1 MSLFSGF
8 ALASVL
14 CGDSAPAAPCPRV
27 DPPPVSIA
35 VDSSR
40 HEVTVTT
47 GPWTL
52 LNMPPMEDHVMMEG
66 AAGSHDA
73 PVQHFE
79 WPVDGWF
86 RGFKYEI
93 VDATGNVLD
102 RRLMHH
108 MIMVNF
114 DRRQLLYP
122 AVERIAGAGSETD
135 DASVPKTIGVPLS
148 RGMDLGFYIM
158 WHNESGKDLEGVY
171 LKYTMLWTPTNQNP
185 RPITSLPIYMDVNLT
200 VGGSNTFDVPPGH
213 SEKAYEFTLPVG
225 GRLLGV
231 GGHLHD
237 FGSLVKLVDAEN
249 GKELTRVTAKRDSA
263 GKVEGVSRK
272 LFGVSGQGLK
282 LKANHRY
289 RVVGVYD
296 NPTNETRTRG
306 AMAHM
311 VGLFVPDDMS
321 QWPAVDPTDPTM
333 RRDLASLQ
341 VPGYEDALAPTEGTG
356 HGDHHGGPGG
366 AASEASAGS
375 GHEGHT
381 SGADHSSQGAK
392 PPR

>member
-1 MSLFSGF
+1 MSLLS
-8 ALASVL
+8 ALTLTAAL
-14 CGDSAPAAPCPRV
+14 CPDSAATAVCPPGR
-27 DPPPVSIA
+27 DPPPVSVT
-35 VDSSR
+35 VDSAR
-40 HEVTVTT
+40 HEVTLTT
-47 GPWTL
+47 GPWIL
-52 LNMPPMEDHVMMEG
+52 PHMPPMEDHAMMEG
-66 AAGSHDA
+66 AAGSQDA

-86 RGFKYEI
+86 RGFRYEI
-93 VDATGNVLD
+93 VDAQGTVLD

-108 MIMVNF
+108 MIVVNF

-158 WHNESGKDLEGVY
+158 WHNESGKDLDGVY

-185 RPITSLPIYMDVNLT
+185 RPLTSMPLYMDVNLT
-200 VGGSNTFDVPPGH
+200 VGGSNTFDVPPGR
-213 SEKAYEFTLPVG
+213 SEKAHEFTLPVG

-237 FGSLVKLVDAEN
+237 YGTMVRLVDAES
-249 GKELTRVTAKRDSA
+249 GKELTRVNAKRDSS
-263 GKVEGVSRK
+263 GKVLGVSRK
-272 LFGVSGQGLK
+272 LFGVTGEGLK

-289 RVVGVYD
+289 RVIGVYD
-296 NPTNETRTRG
+296 NPTGELRPNG

-321 QWPAVDPTDPTM
+321 KWPAVDTNDPVM
-333 RRDLASLQ
+333 RRDLASLK
-341 VPGYEDALAPTEGTG
+341 VPGYEDAAVPASAGG
-356 HGDHHGGPGG
+356 HDHHGGSPAP
-366 AASEASAGS
+366 AAGP
-375 GHEGHT
+375 
-381 SGADHSSQGAK
+381 DHPAEHGR
-392 PPR
+392 P

>member
-1 MSLFSGF
+1 MSLLSAI
-8 ALASVL
+8 ALAA
-14 CGDSAPAAPCPRV
+14 CADSAAAVPCPPEPGA
-27 DPPPVSIA
+27 PPPVSVT

-40 HEVTVTT
+40 HEVTLTT
-47 GPWTL
+47 GPWSL
-52 LNMPPMEDHVMMEG
+52 PNMPPMEDHAMMEG
-66 AAGSHDA
+66 AGGHSS

-86 RGFKYEI
+86 RGFKYEL
-93 VDATGNVLD
+93 VDAKGNVLD

-108 MIMVNF
+108 MIVVNF

-122 AVERIAGAGSETD
+122 AVERIAGAGAETE

-148 RGMDLGFYIM
+148 KGMDLGFYIM

-171 LKYTMLWTPTNQNP
+171 LRYTMLWTPTNQNP
-185 RPITSLPIYMDVNLT
+185 RPVTSLPLYMDVNLT
-200 VGGSNTFDVPPGH
+200 VGGSNTFDVPAGR
-213 SEKAYEFTLPVG
+213 SEKAYEFTLPVS

-237 FGSLVKLVDAEN
+237 YGSLVKLIDVAT
-249 GKELTRVTAKRDSA
+249 GKELTRVTAKRDSS
-263 GKVEGVSRK
+263 GKVLGVSRK
-272 LFGVSGQGLK
+272 LFGVTGDGLK

-289 RVVGVYD
+289 KVVGVYD
-296 NPTNETRTRG
+296 NPTGRLKPKA

-321 QWPAVDPTDPTM
+321 KWPAVDTADPTM

-341 VPGYEDALAPTEGTG
+341 VPGYEDAVQPAPSGG
-356 HGDHHGGPGG
+356 HDHHGAHGAPEAAPSSGG
-366 AASEASAGS
+366 QAGHAAGGEHSA
-375 GHEGHT
+375 HE
-381 SGADHSSQGAK
+381 SK
-392 PPR
+392 PPKQ

>member
-1 MSLFSGF
+1 MLLLS
-8 ALASVL
+8 ALAFASAV
-14 CGDSAPAAPCPRV
+14 CVDSAAPLPCPPGRTE
-27 DPPPVSIA
+27 PPVQVI

-40 HEVTVTT
+40 REVTLIS

-52 LNMPPMEDHVMMEG
+52 PNMPPMDDHAMMEG
-66 AAGSHDA
+66 AAGSHDS
-73 PVQHFE
+73 PVQHFA

-86 RGFKYEI
+86 RGFRYEI
-93 VDATGNVLD
+93 VDANGTVLD

-108 MIMVNF
+108 MIVVNF

-148 RGMDLGFYIM
+148 RGTDLGFYIM
-158 WHNESGKDLEGVY
+158 WHNESGSDLEGVY
-171 LKYTMLWTPTNQNP
+171 LKYSMLWTPTNQNP

-200 VGGSNTFDVPPGH
+200 VGGSNTFDVPPGR

-237 FGSLVKLVDAEN
+237 YGSLVKLIDAES
-249 GKELTRVTAKRDSA
+249 GKELTRVTAKRDSS
-263 GKVEGVSRK
+263 GKVIGVSRK
-272 LFGVSGQGLK
+272 LFGVSGEGLK

-296 NPTNETRTRG
+296 NPTGELRPKA

-311 VGLFVPDDMS
+311 VGLFVPDDLA
-321 QWPAVDPTDPTM
+321 QWPAVDRTDPVM
-333 RRDLASLQ
+333 RRDLASLK
-341 VPGYEDALAPTEGTG
+341 VPGYEDAAAPEAGHEHHQGGSSAGAGSGEHAGHTG
-356 HGDHHGGPGG
+356 HGG
-366 AASEASAGS
+366 ASE
-375 GHEGHT
+375 HEGHT
-381 SGADHSSQGAK
+381 R
-392 PPR
+392 P

>member
-1 MSLFSGF
+1 MLLLS
-8 ALASVL
+8 ALALTTIV
-14 CGDSAPAAPCPRV
+14 CGDSTAPRPCRP
-27 DPPPVSIA
+27 DSPPPARVT

-40 HEVTVTT
+40 HEVTLTS

-52 LNMPPMEDHVMMEG
+52 PNMPPMEDHAMMEG
-66 AAGSHDA
+66 AAGSQDS

-86 RGFKYEI
+86 RGFRYEI
-93 VDATGNVLD
+93 VDAQGTVLD

-108 MIMVNF
+108 MIVVNF

-148 RGMDLGFYIM
+148 RGTDLGFYIM

-171 LKYTMLWTPTNQNP
+171 LRYTMLWTPTNQNP
-185 RPITSLPIYMDVNLT
+185 RPITSLPLYMDVNLT
-200 VGGSNTFDVPPGH
+200 VGGSNTFDVPPGR

-231 GGHLHD
+231 GGHMHD
-237 FGSLVKLVDAEN
+237 YGSLVKLIDAES
-249 GKELTRVTAKRDSA
+249 GKELARVTARRDSS
-263 GKVEGVSRK
+263 GKVIGVSRK
-272 LFGVSGQGLK
+272 LFGVSGEGLK
-282 LKANHRY
+282 LREGRRY

-296 NPTNETRTRG
+296 NPTGELRPAG

-321 QWPAVDPTDPTM
+321 KWPAVDTSDPVM
-333 RRDLASLQ
+333 RRDLASLKI
-341 VPGYEDALAPTEGTG
+341 PGYEDAAAPAGGG
-356 HGDHHGGPGG
+356 HDHHHGGSSPV
-366 AASEASAGS
+366 APS
-375 GHEGHT
+375 GGHT
-381 SGADHSSQGAK
+381 GHSSQGAS
-392 PPR
+392 PEHEGHTQP